1 MDQSVVFSLCGSLLT
16 TDLQYNECTWETYE
30 EIRQGAQEAIDAFHE
45 RQARNTVPARSV
57 PYGINNRP
65 AYSPCKDDPD
75 YIKVGGEL
83 KPFQLVGLNWLSY
96 IWSKGENGVLADEVS
111 HDLKARGRG

>member
-1 MDQSVVFSLCGSLLT
+1 M

-111 HDLKARGRG
+111 RTMLNENWELIIRWVWERLSNR